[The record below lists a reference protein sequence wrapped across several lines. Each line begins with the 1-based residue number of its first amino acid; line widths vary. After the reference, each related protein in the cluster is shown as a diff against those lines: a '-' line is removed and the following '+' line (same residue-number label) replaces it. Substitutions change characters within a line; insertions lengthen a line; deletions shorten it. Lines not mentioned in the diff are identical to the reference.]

1 MSSLLPRKGARRIAD
16 IPPDIRQAINSGQ
29 LATVNLIE
37 FLAADLSLLTPAVA
51 QQIGLDPQHPA
62 LIAAV
67 NRLFSL
73 KPMQRHREV
82 ARALRDAGCNEPDI
96 SERLATHPSDLARQ
110 WAAMQIGLDS
120 TLTLAARLE
129 QVRRFAADPH
139 FGVREIA
146 WLAVR
151 DAVAADL
158 EMALELLHPW
168 VLDADPN
175 LRRFASEVT
184 RPRGVWCV
192 HLDALKIN
200 PEPGL
205 QLLEALRADPSRYVQ
220 NSVANWLNDAA
231 KSRPDWVIE
240 RCARWQMESPEKST
254 DYICRRGLR
263 TLQKANSSSKI
274 VTNK

>member
-1 MSSLLPRKGARRIAD
+1 
-16 IPPDIRQAINSGQ
+16 
-29 LATVNLIE
+29 
-37 FLAADLSLLTPAVA
+37 
-51 QQIGLDPQHPA
+51 
-62 LIAAV
+62 
-67 NRLFSL
+67 
-73 KPMQRHREV
+73 
-82 ARALRDAGCNEPDI
+82 
-96 SERLATHPSDLARQ
+96 
-110 WAAMQIGLDS
+110 
-120 TLTLAARLE
+120 LE
-129 QVRRFAADPH
+129 KVRRFAADPH

-158 EMALELLHPW
+158 EMALELLRPW

-240 RCARWQMESPEKST
+240 RCACWQMESPEKST

-263 TLQKANSSSKI
+263 TLQKVNSSSKI
-274 VTNK
+274 VTNE